1 MKFCHLQQHGW
12 TWNIIMLG
20 EISQRKTNTVYHLYK
35 KCKIIKLVILTKRN
49 RLRYTENIPVENGE
63 GEGQNRSKGLKEVQT
78 TMYKINKLL

>member
-1 MKFCHLQQHGW
+1 MRYKDKHKFAPILD
-12 TWNIIMLG
+12 TW
-20 EISQRKTNTVYHLYK
+20 SVK